1 MSFYN
6 AQIGEGNVSNSCYAS
21 LFLPKTSVYRPEIL
35 GHFLKLAPQAP
46 HTSITHLKHGQA
58 LPHGGPTYQK
68 HKCNY
73 IRRLLSRGHRPDDKE
88 PGEEVYSWISLP
100 KGKQAKQYKMSVKG
114 MLPLIEWRR
123 APTGWK
129 PRINNNKK
137 ISKACQL
144 GRDIWLVIR
153 GACESINP
161 SPSWISTLKH
171 ASLHCCRGTC
181 WMSCKDEWN

>member
-1 MSFYN
+1 MLLTL
-6 AQIGEGNVSNSCYAS
+6 VMS
-21 LFLPKTSVYRPEIL
+21 LFFSQKFKAQTWNFGPLREIGTAGTICL
-35 GHFLKLAPQAP
+35 HQPSWAW
-46 HTSITHLKHGQA
+46 TA
-58 LPHGGPTYQK
+58 LPHGGPTCQTG
-68 HKCNY
+68 KCNCT
-73 IRRLLSRGHRPDDKE
+73 RRLLSRGHRPDDKE
-88 PGEEVYSWISLP
+88 PREEVYSWISLP
-100 KGKQAKQYKMSVKG
+100 KGKQAKEYKMSAKG

-129 PRINNNKK
+129 PRINNNNNNEK

-161 SPSWISTLKH
+161 SLSWINTLKH
-171 ASLHCCRGTC
+171 ASLHCCRRTC